1 VVQLVLT
8 QAGSRGCGVQ
18 LADTAGLL
26 VVGQTTQR
34 MAAPSARTYVGSG
47 KVDEMAADCKR
58 LDVDMVIFDDELSA
72 SQGRNIER
80 ILDAYCPGGVRV
92 RLSPTPE

>member
-1 VVQLVLT
+1 
-8 QAGSRGCGVQ
+8 VQ